1 MRLGDPVS
9 AFLFVLAL
17 EVSFVLIKS
26 NNRIKDLGIYGH
38 NSLYTAYTDD
48 SSFFFHYSYNK
59 KLENEKNFKNH
70 IHKIETVL
78 KILRMRNLTLEGKI
92 TILPNSTMT
101 QLNKILK
108 EFIWNHKKVKIKEK
122 TLISNFDQ
130 GGLKD
135 VDIPSKI
142 TSLQCS
148 WVKRLFDKNFHEWK
162 IIALFLIEKYFRKK
176 NQISWIP

>member
-1 MRLGDPVS
+1 MRQGDQVI
-9 AFLFVLAL
+9 LAL
-17 EVSFVLIKS
+17 KVSFVLIKS

-78 KILRMRNLTLEGKI
+78 KILRMINLTLEGKI

-108 EFIWNHKKVKIKEK
+108 EFIWNRKKVKIKEK

-148 WVKRLFDKNFHEWK
+148 WVKRLFNKNFHEWK
-162 IIALFLIEKYFRKK
+162 IIAVFYSEKYFGKK
-176 NQISWIP
+176 IQISWIP

>member
-1 MRLGDPVS
+1 MVALCRMKNIDLKRNAAKILGV
-9 AFLFVLAL
+9 
-17 EVSFVLIKS
+17 
-26 NNRIKDLGIYGH
+26 
-38 NSLYTAYTDD
+38 
-48 SSFFFHYSYNK
+48 HYSYNK

-78 KILRMRNLTLEGKI
+78 KILRMRNLTVEGKI

-101 QLNKILK
+101 LLNKIHK
-108 EFIWNHKKVKIKEK
+108 EFIWNHTKVKIKEK

-142 TSLQCS
+142 TSLQCL